1 MTALVDDFTST
12 GKKLFFHQEAMK
24 NLQNGKGQPITT
36 HVMLC
41 DHCQHSCSFCSV
53 QTRGEDSLAY
63 DDVLAYLD
71 ILLRYSLRGVI
82 LSGGG
87 NPILYKCKKTGKN
100 FNDIAPSKTTLGLSY
115 VFADIYDE
123 PADPHH
129 GKVST
134 QGDLITLDRSK
145 LTPTR
150 WASERIPEL
159 TRQIRHY
166 IDIHKPT
173 YCRILPNCLEPNMI
187 QQRCEQLQLMANE
200 INDGI
205 GEVCFVQNKPPAAP
219 NVCLLGFPHPV
230 L

>member
-100 FNDIAPSKTTLGLSY
+100 FNDIVSAIHERGLEIGLITNGLAMRKFGFPTANGEVTIRESWATVRPETLDKLTWIRVSMSGLDHPENEVYIPDIDPSKTTLGLSY
-115 VFADIYDE
+115 VFSDIY
-123 PADPHH
+123 H
-129 GKVST
+129 
-134 QGDLITLDRSK
+134 
-145 LTPTR
+145 
-150 WASERIPEL
+150 
-159 TRQIRHY
+159 
-166 IDIHKPT
+166 
-173 YCRILPNCLEPNMI
+173 
-187 QQRCEQLQLMANE
+187 
-200 INDGI
+200 
-205 GEVCFVQNKPPAAP
+205 
-219 NVCLLGFPHPV
+219 
-230 L
+230 